1 MGLFPTNDPHHEAVY
16 AKEAAMVDASELIA
30 RALEASG
37 LSRAELARVLK
48 VSRSEV
54 TERLRG
60 NRNITVRNLA
70 ATLHALG
77 AELQLGARMPAA
89 EQSSAPVDLAKY
101 AAWKSPA
108 LHTTHVSERA
118 AASRYR
124 RPTAPEYN
132 TPVRSEFK
140 RKVSA

>member
-1 MGLFPTNDPHHEAVY
+1 MGLFPTDDPHHEAVY

-37 LSRAELARVLK
+37 LSRAELARALK

-89 EQSSAPVDLAKY
+89 KQVDAPIDLAKY
-101 AAWKSPA
+101 AAWRSPS

-124 RPTAPEYN
+124 RPVAPEY
-132 TPVRSEFK
+132 T
-140 RKVSA
+140 RKIRA